1 MQDSVDELIINNI
14 KLIYVVLKK
23 LHMYNFED
31 IDKYYDVALIGLV
44 KGAKKFDSSL
54 GIKPSTYLSKCI
66 TNSILLE
73 KRNENRPSKVN
84 LDNTLSLSTIVHENI
99 TLEDIL
105 QSNVDIQNDIE
116 KEESIEELYEAFFR
130 LSKIEQFV
138 LRHSYGIFN
147 YERLSQKDIANILH
161 SRQSNISRIK
171 LRAIEKLR
179 RMLKNGR

>member
-1 MQDSVDELIINNI
+1 MQNNVDELIINNT
-14 KLIYVVLKK
+14 KLIYLVLKK
-23 LHMYNFED
+23 LHMYNFND
-31 IDKYYDVALIGLV
+31 IDKYYDVGMIGLV
-44 KGAKKFDSSL
+44 KGAKNFDSNL
-54 GIKPSTYLSKCI
+54 GIKPSSYLTKCI
-66 TNSILLE
+66 TNSILQE
-73 KRNENRPSKVN
+73 MRSENRPSKVN

-116 KEESIEELYEAFFR
+116 KEESIEELYGAFLR
-130 LSKIEQFV
+130 LSKNEQFV

-161 SRQSNISRIK
+161 FRQSNMSKIK
-171 LRAIEKLR
+171 LRAIDKLR